1 MGVKGI
7 RIEDTIAAIS
17 TPIGEGGIS
26 IIRLSGPDAVDIAGK
41 VFVAKNPNW
50 SRAESHR
57 LHYGFVV
64 DDCGNV
70 VDEVLL
76 SCMRAPRT
84 YTKEDVV
91 EINCHGGFTLAK
103 KILELVIKHGAR
115 LAEPGEFTKR
125 AFLNGRIDLA
135 QAESVIDLIRAKTD
149 KSLRMAAAQL
159 TGVLSRKV
167 GELQDGILGALA
179 WIEANIDFPEED
191 IEETTA
197 AQLIKSIE
205 GFIEET
211 EKLLKGYVA
220 GKIYREGVSTVI
232 AGRPNVGKSS
242 LLNALLR
249 EERAI
254 VTDVP
259 GTTRDV
265 IEEVVNI
272 KGIPLRIID
281 TAGLREAKDVVEKI
295 GVERARSVIER
306 ADLVLAVIDVNAG
319 ITEEDRKIL
328 GLLGEKKAII
338 VFNKIDAGVKVEKSS
353 VEEIAGKRPAVWISA
368 KTGEGLT
375 ELEECIEKTV
385 LGESLSAA
393 DDEVLVARLRHK
405 AALEKAAEHLK
416 EAHATV
422 STGLP
427 VDITAIDLR
436 AAWEALGEI
445 TGSTVSE
452 DVLDR
457 IFADFC
463 IGK

>member
-1 MGVKGI
+1 MGVKEI
-7 RIEDTIAAIS
+7 KIEDTIAAIS
-17 TPIGEGGIS
+17 TPLGEGGIG
-26 IIRLSGPDAVDIAGK
+26 IVRMSGPEALNIAGK
-41 VFVAKNPNW
+41 VFRAKNPEW
-50 SRAESHR
+50 KQAGSHR
-57 LHYGFVV
+57 LYYGYIV
-64 DDCGNV
+64 DEYGRV

-76 SCMRAPRT
+76 SCMRAPHT
-84 YTKEDVV
+84 YTREDVV
-91 EINCHGGFTLAK
+91 EINCHGGTVPVK
-103 KILELVIKHGAR
+103 KILEIVIKNGAR

-135 QAESVIDLIRAKTD
+135 QAESVIDLIRAKTE
-149 KSLRMAAAQL
+149 KGLKMAAAQL
-159 TGVLSRKV
+159 TGALSQKV
-167 GELQDGILGALA
+167 NELQDGILGTLA
-179 WIEANIDFPEED
+179 WVEANIDFPDED

-197 AQLIKSIE
+197 AQLIKRIE
-205 GFIEET
+205 NFIAET
-211 EKLLKGYVA
+211 EKLLKGSEA

-295 GVERARSVIER
+295 GVERARNVIEK
-306 ADLVLAVIDVNAG
+306 ADLVLAVIDASAG
-319 ITEEDRKIL
+319 ITQEDQKIL

-338 VFNKIDAGVKVEKSS
+338 VFNKIDAGIKIEKNSA
-353 VEEIAGKRPAVWISA
+353 EEITGKRPAVWISA
-368 KTGEGLT
+368 LTGEGLT
-375 ELEECIEKTV
+375 ELEECIAQTV
-385 LGESLSAA
+385 LGESLGAA
-393 DDEVLVARLRHK
+393 DDEVLVARIRHK
-405 AALEKAAEHLK
+405 AALEKAVEHLR
-416 EAHATV
+416 EAHNTV
-422 STGLP
+422 RSGLP
-427 VDITAIDLR
+427 VDITSIDLR
-436 AAWEALGEI
+436 GAWEALGEI